1 MGRCSLNVDC
11 HTSCYLRGLAA
22 SVGRPEVPNQQEEIN
37 CKWQTFFSFSIQSYR
52 KLLLI
57 MCCHDDT
64 QFHLNLTFLKPSPK
78 QCVFLMEMFFLNYV
92 NCICFRICL

>member
-1 MGRCSLNVDC
+1 MEGLL
-11 HTSCYLRGLAA
+11 HLGGPLRVLLGL
-22 SVGRPEVPNQQEEIN
+22 STPL
-37 CKWQTFFSFSIQSYR
+37 FFDTY
-52 KLLLI
+52 
-57 MCCHDDT
+57 T